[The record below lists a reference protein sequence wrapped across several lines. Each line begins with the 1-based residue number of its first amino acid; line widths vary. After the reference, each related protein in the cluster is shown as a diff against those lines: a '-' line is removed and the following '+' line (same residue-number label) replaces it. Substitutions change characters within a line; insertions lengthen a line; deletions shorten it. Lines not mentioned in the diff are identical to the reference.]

1 VDAPVGVR
9 DETMQELSPVDGER
23 SYESALEA
31 LLTRCA
37 PGECMG
43 HVALQHSAED
53 VLAEEVIVDDA
64 PERGAKEVLN
74 GKPVSPRDHNPA

>member
-1 VDAPVGVR
+1 
-9 DETMQELSPVDGER
+9 
-23 SYESALEA
+23 
-31 LLTRCA
+31 
-37 PGECMG
+37 MG

-64 PERGAKEVLN
+64 PERGTKEVLN